1 MQSQPGSDNRGL
13 MPSTVA
19 MPPENTLEQR
29 MQLLIEAVTDYG
41 IFMLDPEGHIMSWN
55 TGAQKLKGWRRDE
68 VLGRHFSM
76 FYPPESVATGWP
88 EEELRLARQRGR
100 FEDEGWR
107 LRKDGTRFWANVVI
121 TRVTDENGVL
131 QGFSKVTR
139 DLTERRHQ
147 EETLRESEQ
156 RFRLLVES
164 VTDYAIF
171 MIDPQGY
178 VQSWNAGATRIKG
191 YAPEEIIGRH
201 FSVFYPPEL
210 VAADWPAHE
219 LRVARSNGRYEEE
232 AWRMR
237 KDGSRFWANVLIT
250 PVYDAAGTLQG
261 YAKITRDLTQRKQ
274 IEALEDAG
282 RKMDEFMAML
292 GHELRNPLA
301 PIRNA
306 VQVMR
311 MFRLGDAKL
320 EWCRDVIDRQVE
332 HLGRLVDDLLDVN
345 RITTGKILVM
355 REQIELSA
363 ALERA
368 VESSMPLINA
378 RRHTLDVS
386 LTDKS
391 PQVEGDLMR
400 LAQVF
405 LNLLN
410 NAAKYTPEGGR
421 IRLASSVE
429 EGNAVVR
436 VSDNGVGITPELL
449 PRIFDLFVQGTRTIE
464 RAEGGLGIGL
474 TLVREIVRLH
484 GGTISAESA
493 GSGLGSEFTVRLPL
507 IVSKSA
513 EPPRPVAGAP
523 VIGPTR
529 RVLIV
534 DDNRDAA
541 TSIALLLRAFGHE
554 VETVHEGASALA
566 RAREFAPDAVLL
578 DIGLPGMSG
587 YEVAGRLRA
596 MPDLKQPTLI
606 AVTGYAQ
613 AEDRKKSIDAGFDYH
628 FVKPV
633 NFEALNT
640 LLCREIVR

>member
-1 MQSQPGSDNRGL
+1 MNGREPPRPGVPAVQSESLFRAL
-13 MPSTVA
+13 V
-19 MPPENTLEQR
+19 
-29 MQLLIEAVTDYG
+29 EAVNDYA
-41 IFMLDPEGHIMSWN
+41 IFMLDPQGHVITWN
-55 TGAQKLKGWRRDE
+55 AGARRLKGYAAE
-68 VLGRHFSM
+68 EIIGQHFSS
-76 FYPPESVATGWP
+76 FYPTSANERGWP
-88 EEELRLARQRGR
+88 DHELRVAAAEGR

-107 LRKDGTRFWANVVI
+107 VRKDGTRFWANVVI

-139 DLTERRHQ
+139 DLTERRRQ

-191 YAPEEIIGRH
+191 YTPEEIIGRH

-219 LRVARSNGRYEEE
+219 LRVARSKGRYEEE

-250 PVYDAAGTLQG
+250 AVYDAAGTLQG

-274 IEALEDAG
+274 MEALEDAG

-345 RITTGKILVM
+345 RITTGKIFVM
-355 REQIELSA
+355 REPIDLSA

-378 RRHTLDVS
+378 RRHTLNVS

-410 NAAKYTPEGGR
+410 NAAKYTPEGGC
-421 IRLASSVE
+421 IRLTSSVE
-429 EGNAVVR
+429 DGNAVVR

-449 PRIFDLFVQGTRTIE
+449 PRIFDLFVQGTRTLE

-484 GGTISAESA
+484 GGTISATSA

-507 IVSKSA
+507 MASKSA
-513 EPPRPVAGAP
+513 EPPQPVPGAH

-541 TSIALLLRAFGHE
+541 ASIALLLTAFGHE
-554 VETVHEGASALA
+554 VETVHEGPAALA
-566 RAREFAPDAVLL
+566 RVGEFAPDAVLL
-578 DIGLPGMSG
+578 DIGLPGMSAH
-587 YEVAGRLRA
+587 EVAGRLRA

-613 AEDRKKSIDAGFDYH
+613 AEDRKRSIDAGFDYH

-640 LLCREIVR
+640 LLCRDLPR